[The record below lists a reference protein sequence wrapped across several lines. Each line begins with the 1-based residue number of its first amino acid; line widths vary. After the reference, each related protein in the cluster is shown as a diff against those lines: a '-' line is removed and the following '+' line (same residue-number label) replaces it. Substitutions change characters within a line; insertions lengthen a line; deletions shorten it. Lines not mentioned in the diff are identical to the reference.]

1 MCLPEVA
8 IIGVGMTCF
17 GKTDAGIIS
26 LAINAAQQAIVDSGA
41 DRNKIEELYLGNFCG
56 ELLTGQSLL
65 AAITAKGLGLKN
77 IPASK
82 VEGACASGGIALR
95 EAVNAVAS
103 GRVEF
108 ALAVGVDKM
117 TASSTEKVT
126 GALAGALDQDQEGNS
141 GLTFPGFFGLVAAR
155 YLEEY
160 ETDMRSISH
169 VVVKSRKN
177 ALNNPL
183 CYLRKIVD
191 VDAVRASYPV
201 AEPLRLMDCCPI
213 SDGAAAAM
221 VCSLENA
228 RKISMHPIR
237 ILASV
242 QTSGTPRISD
252 LVTLLSFEATVKA
265 AELAYKQAG
274 VTPNDIDVVE
284 LHDCFSIAEVVDS
297 EDLGF
302 FRKGE
307 GAQAV
312 KLGATSLD
320 GDIPINPSGGLLSRG
335 HPVGATGLAQIYELV
350 MQLRGDAVNQ
360 VTKART
366 ALAHNLGGTGA
377 TCTVTI
383 LSRDI

>member
-1 MCLPEVA
+1 MSDVA
-8 IIGVGMTCF
+8 IIGVGMTKF
-17 GKTDAGIIS
+17 GKSEVGIIN
-26 LAINAAQQAIVDSGA
+26 LAINAAQQAIADSGI

-65 AAITAKGLGLKN
+65 AALTAKGLGLKN
-77 IPASK
+77 IPVTK

-103 GRVEF
+103 GRAEF
-108 ALAVGVDKM
+108 ALAVGTEKM

-126 GALAGALDQDQEGNS
+126 SALAGALDQDLDGNS
-141 GLTFPGFFGLVAAR
+141 GLTFPGFFGLVARR
-155 YLEEY
+155 YLEEFA
-160 ETDMRSISH
+160 TDMRSISS

-177 ALNNPL
+177 SLNNPL
-183 CYLRKIVD
+183 CYLRKEVN
-191 VDAVRASYPV
+191 VEAVRASYPV

-213 SDGAAAAM
+213 SDGAAAVV
-221 VCSLENA
+221 VCSLESA
-228 RKISMHPIR
+228 RKISKHPIR

-252 LVTLLSFEATVKA
+252 LDSLLSFEATVRA

-274 VTPNDIDVVE
+274 VTPKDIDVVE

-307 GAQAV
+307 GAHAV
-312 KLGATSLD
+312 QSGATSVG

-350 MQLRGDAVNQ
+350 MQLRGNAVNQ
-360 VTKART
+360 VAKARV

-383 LSRDI
+383 LSRDV

>member
-1 MCLPEVA
+1 MVDVA
-8 IIGVGMTCF
+8 IIGVGMTKF
-17 GKTDAGIIS
+17 GKFNEGIVAM
-26 LAINAAQQAIVDSGA
+26 AINASQQAITDSGIH
-41 DRNKIEELYLGNFCG
+41 REKIEELYLGNFCG
-56 ELLTGQSLL
+56 EVLTGQSLL
-65 AAITAKGLGLKN
+65 AALTAKGLGLKN
-77 IPASK
+77 IPVTK
-82 VEGACASGGIALR
+82 VEGACASGGMALR
-95 EAVNAVAS
+95 EAVSAVAF
-103 GRVEF
+103 GRAEF
-108 ALAVGVDKM
+108 ALAVGVEKM
-117 TASSTEKVT
+117 TSSSTEKVT
-126 GALAGALDQDQEGNS
+126 SALAGALDQDLDGNS
-141 GLTFPGFFGLVAAR
+141 GLTFPGFFGLVARR

-160 ETDMRSISH
+160 KTDMRSISQ
-169 VVVKSRKN
+169 VVVKSREN

-183 CYLRKIVD
+183 CYFRKEVNLD
-191 VDAVRASYPV
+191 TVRESYPV

-213 SDGAAAAM
+213 SDGAAAAV
-221 VCSLENA
+221 VCSLETA
-228 RKISMHPIR
+228 RKISKYPIR

-252 LVTLLSFEATVKA
+252 LDSLLSFEATVKA

-274 VTPNDIDVVE
+274 VTPKDIDVVE

-302 FRKGE
+302 FGKGE

-312 KLGATSLD
+312 KSGATAMG

-360 VTKART
+360 VANANV

-383 LSRDI
+383 LSKDV